1 MRFISFASNIGP
13 ATTVPVGPAPAPL
26 HCYYCRAAAVTT
38 EIFFSVVMTSLQ
50 CHFRNKTTEIQ
61 LKECS
66 AYGQIDQGGGSER
79 EETYIYEHPQY

>member
-1 MRFISFASNIGP
+1 M
-13 ATTVPVGPAPAPL
+13 
-26 HCYYCRAAAVTT
+26 TT
-38 EIFFSVVMTSLQ
+38 EIFSVVMTSLQ

-79 EETYIYEHPQY
+79 EENYIYEHPQY